1 MKPVDQ
7 KIQSSRYQVLLRSVF
22 LVLVTITCMLSLQQG
37 LSGSGVELESHRVG
51 VCDVQVVLD
60 KIPQGKE
67 ITDEF
72 HQLRRKMEDDV
83 RNQETSLRQ
92 IQQEASQLQPGTDAR
107 REAEKRFT
115 LAKAELTWMQEDL
128 EQEFTSRFKSRR
140 DDLIK
145 IVRDAIQEVANE
157 RELDLV
163 LNNIARAA
171 EFKVYVS
178 VWAREDLDITQEV
191 ISKVASRVEDR

>member
-60 KIPQGKE
+60 QIPQGKE

>member
-7 KIQSSRYQVLLRSVF
+7 TIKSTHSQILIRAVC

-60 KIPQGKE
+60 QIPQGKE
-67 ITDEF
+67 ITNEF
-72 HQLRRKMEDDV
+72 SQLRRKMEEDV
-83 RNQETSLRQ
+83 RNQETSLRR

-115 LAKAELTWMQEDL
+115 LAKAELTWMSEDL
-128 EQEFTSRFKSRR
+128 EQEFKSRFNLRR
-140 DDLIK
+140 DGLIK
-145 IVRDAIQEVANE
+145 IIRDAIQEVANE
-157 RELDLV
+157 HELDLV
-163 LNNIARAA
+163 LNSVARGAD
-171 EFKVYVS
+171 FKVFVS
-178 VWAREDLDITQEV
+178 VWARKDLDITMEV